1 MWKCGKLMSD
11 KINPQFEE
19 IWQMTLKEIKDQND
33 YPETIIKLWFAD
45 LRLSVLTNENA
56 VIIAKNDFKRDIVH
70 NRYLDVIRFA
80 LASVLGFEVS
90 ISVRSSQNETKTA
103 DKMSAAIEKTEG
115 PKPEM
120 YSTVGDNKI
129 LNRAA
134 VPAAFSEFTF
144 DSFVVGESNKFAHAA
159 ALSVSDH
166 PSSGQANPL
175 FIHGPS
181 GLGKTHLL
189 YAITDRLKKNFPH
202 FKVVYVKG
210 EEFTNQMIDALS
222 RDLTHEFREKY
233 RQADVLLIDDIQF
246 IAGKAST
253 QEEFFNTFNH
263 LYENGKQIILV
274 SDLPP
279 RDIQRLE
286 ERLRT
291 RFEGGII
298 ADINP
303 PDFELRA
310 AIVKKKVQK
319 LGVTFPEDV
328 INYIAENLTDNV
340 RQLEGAVKRISAQC
354 ILTGAEVSVDLAI
367 RCISDQVVGSE
378 PTTVTIEKILTV
390 VSNKYGI
397 PVEDIK
403 GRKRTS
409 NIASA
414 RHIAIYLIKKL
425 TDRSFPAIGRLF
437 GRDHSTIISSV
448 DNIEKKIISD
458 NGFERELE
466 DIIRI
471 IKKR

>member
-1 MWKCGKLMSD
+1 MSD
-11 KINPQFEE
+11 NLATQFEE
-19 IWQMTLKEIKDQND
+19 IWQLTMKEIKEQND
-33 YPETIIKLWFAD
+33 FPETIMKLWFAD
-45 LRLSVLTNENA
+45 LKLTVLTDENA
-56 VIIAKNDFKRDIVH
+56 VIMAKNDFKRDIVC
-70 NRYLDVIRFA
+70 NRYLDIIRIA
-80 LASVLGFEVS
+80 LSSTIGFDVS
-90 ISVRSSQNETKTA
+90 LSVRSLQNETKTA
-103 DKMSAAIEKTEG
+103 DKMSAALKNSDEPKTEI
-115 PKPEM
+115 
-120 YSTVGDNKI
+120 YSTVGENKI

-134 VPAAFSEFTF
+134 VPAAFSEYTF
-144 DSFVVGESNKFAHAA
+144 ESFVVGESNKFAHAA
-159 ALSVSDH
+159 ALSVADH

-210 EEFTNQMIDALS
+210 EEFTTQMIDALA

-233 RQADVLLIDDIQF
+233 RMADVLLIDDIQF

-319 LGVTFPEDV
+319 LGVSFPEEV

-378 PTTVTIEKILTV
+378 PTTVTIEKILNV

-414 RHIAIYLIKKL
+414 RHISIYLIKKL

-448 DNIEKKIISD
+448 DNIEKRIISD
-458 NGFERELE
+458 SGFEKELE
-466 DIIRI
+466 DIIRV